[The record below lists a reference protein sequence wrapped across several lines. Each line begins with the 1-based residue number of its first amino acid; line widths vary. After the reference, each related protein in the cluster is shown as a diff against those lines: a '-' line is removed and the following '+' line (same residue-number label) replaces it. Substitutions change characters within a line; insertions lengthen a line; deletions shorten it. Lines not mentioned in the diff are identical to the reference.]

1 MDRRRKEEM
10 EMSDRHM
17 IYELLEE
24 AHQVNYPN
32 YTFGS
37 YLKAINYDIGPLE
50 NLPDDEIVRR
60 LSGYIS
66 HPFKKMVKGR
76 EDLSD

>member
-37 YLKAINYDIGPLE
+37 YLKAIDPEAAEEGKGKQ
-50 NLPDDEIVRR
+50 RR
-60 LSGYIS
+60 S
-66 HPFKKMVKGR
+66 
-76 EDLSD
+76 